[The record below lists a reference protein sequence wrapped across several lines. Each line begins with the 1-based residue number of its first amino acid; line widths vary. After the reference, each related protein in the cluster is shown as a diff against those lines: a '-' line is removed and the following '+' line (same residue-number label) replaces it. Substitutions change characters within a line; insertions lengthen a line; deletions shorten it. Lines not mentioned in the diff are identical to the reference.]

1 MSQEELPVEEPPAVK
16 SELQRYLESN
26 PQLGG
31 EIARILVTLYQDPPK
46 VSSVRQTIQDMLQIE
61 PKDPSIA
68 DDLRGENYTLQKE
81 IFEMQDKL
89 LVLEKEWDEIKEEDI

>member
-1 MSQEELPVEEPPAVK
+1 MSQEELPVEEPAAVK
-16 SELQRYLESN
+16 SELQRYLVSN

-46 VSSVRQTIQDMLQIE
+46 ASDVRQTIQDLLQIE

-68 DDLRGENYTLQKE
+68 DDLRAENYELSKE
-81 IFEMQDKL
+81 IFEMQDQL
-89 LVLEKEWDEIKEEDI
+89 LILEKEWEEIKEEDI